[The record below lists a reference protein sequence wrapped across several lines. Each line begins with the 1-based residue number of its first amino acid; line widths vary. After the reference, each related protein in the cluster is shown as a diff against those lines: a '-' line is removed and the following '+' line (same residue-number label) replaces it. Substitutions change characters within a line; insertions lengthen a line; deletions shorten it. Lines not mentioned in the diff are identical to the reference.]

1 MAADPVF
8 VRSEDSS
15 VLPRE
20 FDRPYPLI
28 ERGEGVW
35 LYDTAGTAYLDAI
48 SGGAM
53 VTTLGYGITEVIE
66 AGRQQAER
74 VPFVY
79 NQQFTSP
86 AQEQLAREVVEI
98 APSGFTRVHFVSGG
112 SEGNEAA
119 LRLARSYH
127 CERGDTERTRI
138 ISPAQAYHGPTMA
151 TFSLAGRPAMV
162 HPYESYLTSHLHVAP
177 STWRFDPTGEAALA
191 ELDQRLQ
198 EAGPQNVSAFFCE
211 PISAAALPAYSP
223 PERFWHRLDERR
235 REHGF
240 LIIFDEVV
248 TGMGRT
254 GTWFAANQ
262 LPIDPDIIVTS
273 KGLGAG
279 YFPVGAVICRQ
290 EIYEAIAAGS
300 RNFEPGHTW
309 NGAPMPCAV
318 GSAVIAYLR
327 KHRLIERVAERGP
340 SIRDELAAAVEG
352 CEMVRE
358 VRGRG
363 FLFGVEYV
371 DPRDGESF
379 LNPELAVARRIDYE
393 ALDQGLLTYSTQ
405 PTADGYAGDQTLI
418 APAFV
423 ASDDELG
430 MIAERFG
437 ATVRAVEAWVKGQL
451 AGSQMAVTGRGN

>member
-1 MAADPVF
+1 MADPVF
-8 VRSEDSS
+8 VKSENTC

-20 FDRPYPLI
+20 LDRPYPLI

-35 LYDTAGTAYLDAI
+35 LYDTGDTAYLDAI

-53 VTTLGYGITEVIE
+53 VTSLGYGITEVIE
-66 AGRQQAER
+66 AGRAQAEKI
-74 VPFVY
+74 PFVY

-86 AQEQLAREVVEI
+86 AQEKLAREVVEI
-98 APSGFTRVHFVSGG
+98 APDGFTRVHFVSGG
-112 SEGNEAA
+112 SEGNETA
-119 LRLARSYH
+119 LRLARSFH
-127 CERGDTERTRI
+127 CERGETQRTRV

-151 TFSLAGRPAMV
+151 TFSLTGRGAMV
-162 HPYESYLTSHLHVAP
+162 HPYEAYLTPHLHIAP
-177 STWRFDPTGEAALA
+177 STWRFDPSGEAALA
-191 ELDQRLQ
+191 ELDERLA
-198 EAGPQNVSAFFCE
+198 EAGPENVSAFFCE

-223 PERFWHRLDERR
+223 PERFWRGLDERR

-240 LIIFDEVV
+240 LIGFDEVV

-262 LPIDPDIIVTS
+262 LPIEPDIIVTA

-279 YFPVGAVICRQ
+279 YFPVGAVICRD
-290 EIYEAIAAGS
+290 EIYDAIAAGS

-309 NGAPMPCAV
+309 NGAPLPCAI

-327 KHRLIERVAERGP
+327 EHRLIERVAERGP
-340 SIRDELAAAVEG
+340 GVRDELAAALDG

-358 VRGRG
+358 IRGRG
-363 FLFGVEYV
+363 FLFGVDYV
-371 DPRDGESF
+371 DPRDGES
-379 LNPELAVARRIDYE
+379 LLDPELAVARRIDYE

-405 PTADGYAGDQTLI
+405 PTADGYAGDQTML

-423 ASDDELG
+423 ASDDELS
-430 MIAERFG
+430 MIAERLG
-437 ATVRAVEAWVKGQL
+437 ATVRAVESWVKAQL
-451 AGSQMAVTGRGN
+451 AGSQMAVTGRTS